1 MYKCAMQSIATTNRW
16 HRLFFAILCALVV
29 FLFPACASERNAT
42 SVLATSLQA
51 GPVMLSDYMMVLRDP
66 TQTLS
71 LRQVQSEELAPRF
84 ALAEGTVSGIQALNF
99 GMTRNAIWLRL
110 HIRNDQNHVVDSM
123 LELGNASLQQVDVY
137 ADNGSHLSTGY
148 GQPFSTRAHKNRH
161 FAFPLALA
169 AQSGQTVYVRL
180 QTVEPMEVPAR
191 LWSLQGYRS
200 HERDDYSLLAM
211 FFGLVLA
218 LTIFILLLYG
228 ILRDPNYLLFALFA
242 SGVGLT
248 VAANAGIAVEFL
260 WPDAPRWSAYSTLVC
275 ASFSTATLIQL
286 MRRMLA
292 TRKWVRRIDHAL
304 QLAMLIHLL
313 LPLLAPLSIQ
323 TLLFPALLLH
333 SASGL
338 LILLTSLL
346 CSLKRQH
353 HAYFFIAAFVVMFV
367 AVAITTLRSFNL
379 LDYNDFTASLLLPGA
394 AIQLLLLAF
403 ALIDRV
409 NIMRR
414 EKAQAQE
421 ASYSAQEKLVENL
434 KTSERVLEQHVR
446 QRTAALSDNHIALM
460 ATHGELNTAYQNA
473 KISHQLAQEAK
484 VDAVR
489 ALEEL
494 RSTQVQLVQL
504 EKMAALGQLIA
515 SVAHEI
521 NTPIGAVKSS
531 GRTIADT
538 LSPTLSN
545 LVKLFQTLDD
555 ASMPLF
561 IRLCNQGWQPS
572 NLLSAREERVLTREL
587 CEQLERLEVNQA
599 REMANVLVQLNAHGM
614 VGEFL
619 PLLRHRHAPLIL
631 ASANCMATIIKGTN
645 NINTAVERVGKIVFA
660 LNSFTREE
668 QEESARAIDLRDG
681 IESIL
686 HIYQSQIKQGV
697 ELKRE
702 YEDVPPL
709 VCFADQLNQ
718 VWTNLI
724 HNALQAMNK
733 QGTLSIAI
741 RRHGDEIEVAI
752 GDSGCGIPEAHQDKI
767 FEPFFTT
774 KAAGEGSGLGLS
786 IVRKIIDH
794 HRGRIRIRS
803 AVRRGTTVSV
813 FLPLSGKAA

>member
-1 MYKCAMQSIATTNRW
+1 MYKCVMQSIATTLRW
-16 HRLFFAILCALVV
+16 HRLLCVLLCAVTILWR
-29 FLFPACASERNAT
+29 PAGANGRDAT
-42 SVLATSLQA
+42 SVLTSNLQA
-51 GPVMLSDYMMVLRDP
+51 GPVMLSDYLMVLHDP
-66 TQTLS
+66 TQKMNF
-71 LRQVQSEELAPRF
+71 RQVQNEHLDPHF
-84 ALAEGTVSGIQALNF
+84 TLAEGTLAGMQSLNF
-99 GMTRNAIWLRL
+99 GMTRDAIWLRL
-110 HIRNDQNHVVDSM
+110 HIRNDQHVAVDCM

-137 ADNGSHLSTGY
+137 SGNGRHLSTGY

-161 FAFPLALA
+161 FVFPLTLA
-169 AQSGQTVYVRL
+169 PQSGQTVYVRL
-180 QTVEPMEVPAR
+180 QSVEPMEIPAR
-191 LWSLQGYRS
+191 LWSVQGFRS
-200 HERDDYSLLAM
+200 HERDEYAMLAM

-218 LTIFILLLYG
+218 LTIFILLLYS
-228 ILRDPNYLLFALFA
+228 ILRDPNYLLFGLFA
-242 SGVGLT
+242 CGVGLT
-248 VAANAGIAVEFL
+248 EAANSGIGMEFL
-260 WPDAPRWSAYSTLVC
+260 WPDAPRWAACSTLVC
-275 ASFSTATLIQL
+275 ASLSTATLIQL
-286 MRRMLA
+286 MRRMLVTA
-292 TRKWVRRIDHAL
+292 KQAPRLDRVL
-304 QLAMLIHLL
+304 QLAILVHLF
-313 LPLLAPLSIQ
+313 LPLLAPFSTG
-323 TLLFPALLLH
+323 TLLLPALLVH
-333 SASGL
+333 CTSAL
-338 LILLTSLL
+338 LILFTSLL

-353 HAYFFIAAFVVMFV
+353 HAYFFIAAFGVMFV
-367 AVAITTLRSFNL
+367 SVAVTTLRSFNL
-379 LDYNDFTASLLLPGA
+379 LDYNGFTDIILLPGA

-409 NIMRR
+409 NIMRH
-414 EKAQAQE
+414 EKAQAQA

-446 QRTAALSDNHIALM
+446 QRTSALSDNHIALM

-484 VDAVR
+484 IDAAR

-494 RSTQVQLVQL
+494 RSAQIQLVQL

-538 LSPTLSN
+538 LSPALSN
-545 LVKLFQTLDD
+545 LVKLFQTLDE
-555 ASMPLF
+555 ASLPLF
-561 IRLCNQGWQPS
+561 IRLCNQGWQPA
-572 NLLSAREERVLTREL
+572 NLLSAREERALTRDL
-587 CEQLERLEVNQA
+587 SEQLEQLQVGKA
-599 REMANVLVQLNAHGM
+599 REMANVLVQLNAHAS
-614 VGEFL
+614 VTEFL
-619 PLLRHRHAPLIL
+619 PLLHHHQAPLIL
-631 ASANCMATIIKGTN
+631 ASANCMATIIKGIN

-668 QEESARAIDLRDG
+668 QEEEARAIDLQDG

-702 YEDVPPL
+702 YEPVPPL

-733 QGTLSIAI
+733 HGTLSIGI

-794 HRGRIRIRS
+794 HRGRIAIRS
-803 AVRRGTTVSV
+803 APRRGTTVSV
-813 FLPLSGKAA
+813 FLPLGKESA

>member
-1 MYKCAMQSIATTNRW
+1 MYKCAMQSIATTIRW
-16 HRLFFAILCALVV
+16 YRLFCAILCAFVV
-29 FLFPACASERNAT
+29 LSFPACASERNAT

-51 GPVMLSDYMMVLRDP
+51 GPVMLSDYLMVLRDP

-71 LRQVQSEELAPRF
+71 FRQVQSDELAPHF
-84 ALAEGTVSGIQALNF
+84 SLVEGTVAGIQALNF
-99 GMTRNAIWLRL
+99 GMTRDAIWLRL
-110 HIRNDQNHVVDSM
+110 HIRNDQNRAIESM
-123 LELGNASLQQVDVY
+123 LELGNASLQQVELFTE
-137 ADNGSHLSTGY
+137 NGLHLSTGY
-148 GQPFSTRAHKNRH
+148 GKPFATRVHKNRH
-161 FAFPLALA
+161 FVFPITLPP
-169 AQSGQTVYVRL
+169 QSGQTVYVRL

-228 ILRDPNYLLFALFA
+228 ILRDPNYLLFGLFA

-248 VAANAGIAVEFL
+248 VAANAGIGTEFL
-260 WPDAPRWSAYSTLVC
+260 WPDAPRWAACSTLVC
-275 ASFSTATLIQL
+275 ASFSTAILIQL

-292 TRKWVRRIDHAL
+292 TRKWARQLDRVL
-304 QLAMLIHLL
+304 QLATLIHLL
-313 LPLLAPLSIQ
+313 LPLLAPLSLD

-338 LILLTSLL
+338 LILLTSLV

-353 HAYFFIAAFVVMFV
+353 HAYFFIVAFVVMYV
-367 AVAITTLRSFNL
+367 AVAVTTLRSFNL
-379 LDYNDFTASLLLPGA
+379 LDYTETTATILLPGA

-421 ASYSAQEKLVENL
+421 TSYSAQEKLVENL

-484 VDAVR
+484 VDAAR

-494 RSTQVQLVQL
+494 RSAQVQLVQL

-545 LVKLFQTLDD
+545 LVELFQTLDE

-572 NLLSAREERVLTREL
+572 TLLSAREERVLTRDL
-587 CEQLERLEVNQA
+587 CERLEQLQVKQP
-599 REMANVLVQLNAHGM
+599 REMANMLVQLNAHGL
-614 VGEFL
+614 VSEFL
-619 PLLRHRHAPLIL
+619 PLLRHRQAPLIL
-631 ASANCMATIIKGTN
+631 ASASCMATIIKGTN

-660 LNSFTREE
+660 LNSFTREG
-668 QEESARAIDLRDG
+668 QEEAARAIDLREG

-813 FLPLSGKAA
+813 FLPLAREAA